1 MKKYLKEIIFQA
13 FMFYLFPFFIIKF
26 SPISMV
32 FILISVTFILSMILG
47 IKEKK
52 KIKYLYPIIV
62 SLLFIPTVFIHYN
75 ESALI
80 HSLWYFIVSFIGV
93 ILGTLLIKK

>member
-1 MKKYLKEIIFQA
+1 MKKYLKEIIFQT

-62 SLLFIPTVFIHYN
+62 LLLFMPTVFIHYN